1 MSVEDLLKRRP
12 GLEAELARRGLKRD
26 DLAAFS
32 YTQWEAWLA
41 VGLGKDL
48 LMVEPATRLKR
59 RKLAATAES
68 KAAQAVH

>member
-1 MSVEDLLKRRP
+1 
-12 GLEAELARRGLKRD
+12 LKRD
-26 DLAAFS
+26 DLDVFS